1 MKVKKYILL
10 ALLTCFYCNAYAQ
23 LTALVE
29 QPTGSDGNAITTNI
43 SYWEYQGQ
51 RYGVYHTG
59 EGKQEW
65 FKLVRFTNFYTGVTI
80 PPYGLGYTE
89 LRKIPVNSDVTVTDI
104 TVYGNYAVFC
114 GWIKVGPGI
123 DDTEGIIGAFD
134 LAAMANGMSPYVY
147 YSQIAGSYRID
158 KVIAYKRPAGEK
170 LVAIGEE
177 TFPGY
182 ALPNRSYF
190 ILEANFDMFS
200 ATPPIAS
207 ATRRGLFI
215 SYPALETPSELLL
228 TDNYLAIVGY
238 ATKFNALTIRRCD
251 PDSVLLNV
259 GMFQDMHLYPSATRD
274 VLSHTHSTIHV
285 ASDDHINISYL
296 TNSNGNYFSACVR
309 TVDLSTM
316 QMVASQEMPLT
327 DKSEPK
333 DLVYVPDYKA
343 LVLVQNMPF
352 PTTADPTTSC
362 FVELFPFATNN
373 YTANVIFRVSDNYG
387 AATRNETTRRDVIA
401 ISRDDRIFVFRAD
414 YGMTFS
420 NVTCPRKDVIG
431 INIIDNAKHGTYTW
445 PGVLNNVVSSI
456 HVESQPLDQPTNL
469 KICESY

>member
-1 MKVKKYILL
+1 MKVKNYILL

-29 QPTGSDGNAITTNI
+29 QPTSSDGNAITTNI

-51 RYGVYHTG
+51 RFGVYHTG
-59 EGKQEW
+59 EAKQEW

-80 PPYGLGYTE
+80 PPYGYGYTE
-89 LRKIPVNSDVTVTDI
+89 LRKIPVHSDVTVTDI

-114 GWIKVGPGI
+114 GWIKAGPGI

-134 LAAMANGMSPYVY
+134 LAAMANGLSPYVY

-158 KVIAYKRPAGEK
+158 KVIAYSRPAGEK

-177 TFPGY
+177 AFPGY

-190 ILEANFDMFS
+190 ILEADFNMFS
-200 ATPPIAS
+200 ANPPIAY
-207 ATRRGLFI
+207 AHRRGLFI

-238 ATKFNALTIRRCD
+238 ATKFDALTIRRCD
-251 PDSVLLNV
+251 PDNVLSNV
-259 GMFQDMHLYPSATRD
+259 GMFQDMHLYPSATHD

-296 TNSNGNYFSACVR
+296 TNSYGSYFSACVR
-309 TVDLSTM
+309 TVDLRTM
-316 QMVASQEMPLT
+316 QMVASQEMPIT

-333 DLVYVPDYKA
+333 DLVYIPAYKA

-373 YTANVIFRVSDNYG
+373 YTANVIFRAGDNYG

-420 NVTCPRKDVIG
+420 NASCPRKYVIG
-431 INIIDNAKHGTYTW
+431 INIIDNEKHDISTW
-445 PGVLNNVVSSI
+445 PDALNTVANSTFI
-456 HVESQPLDQPTNL
+456 DAPTINQPTNL
-469 KICESY
+469 KICESF

>member
-1 MKVKKYILL
+1 MKVKNYILL

-65 FKLVRFTNFYTGVTI
+65 FKLVRFTDFYTGVPI
-80 PPYGLGYTE
+80 PPYGYGYTI
-89 LRKIPVNSDVTVTDI
+89 LSKTKVNSDMTVTDI
-104 TVYGNYAVFC
+104 TVYDNYAVFC
-114 GWIKVGPGI
+114 GWIKAGPGI
-123 DDTEGIIGAFD
+123 DDTEGIIGAFRLTD
-134 LAAMANGMSPYVY
+134 MLSTLPFQIY
-147 YSQIAGSYRID
+147 YSRITGSYRID
-158 KVIAYKRPAGEK
+158 KVIAYRRPAGEK

-177 TFPGY
+177 AFPGY

-190 ILEANFDMFS
+190 ILEADFDMLS
-200 ATPPIAS
+200 LNPPITS
-207 ATRRGLFI
+207 AHRRGLFI
-215 SYPALETPSELLL
+215 SYPSLETPSELLL

-238 ATKFNALTIRRCD
+238 ATKFGALTIRRCD
-251 PDSVLLNV
+251 PDNVLSNV
-259 GMFQDMHLYPSATRD
+259 GMFQDMHLYHSSTHD

-333 DLVYVPDYKA
+333 DLVYIPAYKA

-352 PTTADPTTSC
+352 PTTADPTSSC
-362 FVELFPFATNN
+362 FVELNPFATNN
-373 YTANVIFRVSDNYG
+373 YTANVIFRAGDNYG

-420 NVTCPRKDVIG
+420 NVTCPRKYVIG
-431 INIIDNAKHGTYTW
+431 INIIDDTKYGISRW
-445 PGVLNNVVSSI
+445 PDTLTNVNYINYPEQHTPQPILN
-456 HVESQPLDQPTNL
+456 TT
-469 KICESY
+469 ICESH